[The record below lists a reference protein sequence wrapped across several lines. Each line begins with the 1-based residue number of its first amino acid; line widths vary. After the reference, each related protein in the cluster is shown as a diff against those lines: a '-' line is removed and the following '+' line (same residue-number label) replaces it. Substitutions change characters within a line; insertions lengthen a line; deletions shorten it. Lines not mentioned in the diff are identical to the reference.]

1 MTERDLNQIKQILGI
16 DDLKDDIREL
26 RKKVECIDKKV
37 SGFWYKLVFILISV
51 FVAYAIYGKLM

>member
-1 MTERDLNQIKQILGI
+1 MTEHDLNQIKQILGI

-37 SGFWYKLVFILISV
+37 SGFWYKLVFVLIGI
-51 FVAYAIYGKLM
+51 FIAYVVYGKVV